1 MLTEVLKINQLMKS
15 FGQKVVLDQ
24 LNFSLHQKE
33 IVAFLGPNGAGK
45 STTIK
50 TIMGL
55 SKPDAG
61 SVSVMGLAPQ
71 DFKVKNKIGYT
82 SQELAFPP
90 FLKVREILQF
100 VRAHFAEPVAVDEI
114 LERFDLAGL
123 QKNFAGGLSGGQK
136 RRLGLACALIGR
148 PELLILDEPT
158 TGLDIFARKNL
169 WQEIEKFK
177 AGGGSVLLSTH
188 DLNEVE
194 MVADRVLLI
203 EDGNIFIDGT
213 VDEIKK
219 KIEYQKITYLYQ
231 EKKCTEMTQNADA
244 FIKKLVVEKPE
255 FTNLEIHPITLEEAF
270 MKVRSKT

>member
-1 MLTEVLKINQLMKS
+1 MTEVLKIKQLMKS
-15 FGQKVVLDQ
+15 FGQKVVLNQ
-24 LNFSLHQKE
+24 LSFSLNKKE

-50 TIMGL
+50 SIMGL
-55 SKPDAG
+55 SQPDSG
-61 SVSVMGLAPQ
+61 SVSVMGLTPQ
-71 DFKVKNKIGYT
+71 DLKVKNKIGYT

-90 FLKVREILQF
+90 LLKVREILQF
-100 VRAHFAEPVAVDEI
+100 VRSHFEDSISVDEI
-114 LERFDLAGL
+114 MDRFDLAGL
-123 QKNFAGGLSGGQK
+123 EKNFAGGLSGGQK
-136 RRLGLACALIGR
+136 RRLGLACALIGK

-213 VDEIKK
+213 VSEIKK
-219 KIEYQKITYLYQ
+219 KIEYQKITFLYQ
-231 EKKCTEMTQNADA
+231 EKKWTEMTQNSDA
-244 FIKKLVVEKPE
+244 FIKKLAVEKPE
-255 FTNLEIHPITLEEAF
+255 FTSLEIHPITLEEAF
-270 MKVRSKT
+270 MKVRSKS